1 MSSTGRGTVKMEAD
15 YYRTDPDEIRK
26 FLNVWIQRSSSAKFL
41 FQCKDLIILDP
52 CAGGNTVPINW
63 VMKRDREGNATQV
76 VEIPVSGMSY
86 PIALNRSVV
95 TMDIRPDSPAKY
107 IRDYLNDPC
116 PTDGPPEIIIS
127 NPPFSHAWEFIK
139 HSLKIVSPSGFVV
152 MLLRLNF
159 FGSKQRNEWFRNG
172 NMPHEVYIHSKRL
185 SFTPD
190 GKTDSIEYMHAV
202 WDMSQSPALY
212 SKTYVLPY

>member
-1 MSSTGRGTVKMEAD
+1 MSSTGRGTEKMEAD
-15 YYRTDPDEIRK
+15 YYRTDPFEIKK
-26 FLNVWIQRSSSAKFL
+26 FLYVWT
-41 FQCKDLIILDP
+41 CKNRVAGKLLNNPATFILDP

-63 VMKRDREGNATQV
+63 VMKRDEQGVATKIV
-76 VEIPVSGMSY
+76 KIPVTGMSY
-86 PIALNRSVV
+86 PIALNRPVV
-95 TMDIRPDSPAKY
+95 TIDIRPDSPADS
-107 IRDYLNDPC
+107 IGDYLKFYPPTKDPH
-116 PTDGPPEIIIS
+116 IVIS
-127 NPPFSHAWEFIK
+127 NPPFSHAWEFIR

-159 FGSKQRNEWFRNG
+159 FGSKERNEWFRNG